1 MLMMGRPLFT
11 RVLFGLSFAAA
22 AAVAFMPAAHA
33 QGTTPREGV
42 EFRLIDPPQP
52 ADDASKIEVVEFFWY
67 SCPHCNAFEPELV
80 EWARK
85 LPSDVVF
92 KRVPVQFNAGFEP
105 QQRLFYTLEAM
116 GKLDALHGKVFQ
128 AIHTQRQPLNTA
140 DRIATWAGEQGLDAK
155 AFGDAYKSF
164 GVQSKVQRATTM
176 MKSYGVDGV
185 PMLAIGG
192 RYVTSPSQA
201 GSGARALQVAD
212 FLIEQARKQKAK

>member
-1 MLMMGRPLFT
+1 MFMMGRPFFT

-22 AAVAFMPAAHA
+22 AVVAFMPAAQA
-33 QGTTPREGV
+33 QGTAPREGT

-67 SCPHCNAFEPELV
+67 ACPHCNAFEPELV
-80 EWARK
+80 EWAKK

-116 GKLDALHGKVFQ
+116 GKLDTVHGKVFQ
-128 AIHTQRQPLNTA
+128 AIHVQRQQINTA
-140 DRIATWAGEQGLDAK
+140 ERIAAWAEKEGLDPK

-164 GVQSKVQRATTM
+164 GVQSKVQRAAKM
-176 MKSYGVDGV
+176 MSAYGVDGV

-192 RYVTSPSQA
+192 RYATSPAQA

-212 FLIEQARKQKAK
+212 FLIEQARKTKAK